1 MNKKFNLVRVTTY
14 NNIEIDSVIMENQD
28 LTIVMSKMDDMLKS
42 DNLEIVEHSYDFCGT
57 EIIYHTTDDN
67 IIYCVVEVKNG

>member
-1 MNKKFNLVRVTTY
+1 MNKKFNLIRVTTY
-14 NNIEIDSVIMENQD
+14 NNIEIDSVIVENQD

-42 DNLEIVEHSYDFCGT
+42 DNLEIVEHSYDFRGT

>member
-1 MNKKFNLVRVTTY
+1 MNKKFNLIRVTTY
-14 NNIEIDSVIMENQD
+14 NNIEIDSVIVENQD
-28 LTIVMSKMDDMLKS
+28 LMIVMSKMDDMLKS

>member
-1 MNKKFNLVRVTTY
+1 MNKKFNLIRVTTY
-14 NNIEIDSVIMENQD
+14 NNIEIDLVIVENQD

-67 IIYCVVEVKNG
+67 IIYCVVEVKND

>member
-1 MNKKFNLVRVTTY
+1 
-14 NNIEIDSVIMENQD
+14 MENQD

>member
-1 MNKKFNLVRVTTY
+1 MNKKFNLIRVTTY
-14 NNIEIDSVIMENQD
+14 NNIEIDSVIVENQD

-42 DNLEIVEHSYDFCGT
+42 DNLEIVEHSYDFFCT

>member
-1 MNKKFNLVRVTTY
+1 MNKKFNLIRVTTY
-14 NNIEIDSVIMENQD
+14 NNIEIDSVIVKNQD

-42 DNLEIVEHSYDFCGT
+42 DNLEIVEHSYDFCDT